1 MRDAASERTRHSEY
15 FFDRHP
21 RSFGPVIEF
30 YRTGK
35 LHLVEDVCALS
46 FADDLDYW
54 GVDELFIE
62 PCCQYK
68 YTERRDRVNDDIKR
82 DAEALKQALVED
94 EHKGSGRITDARRR
108 VWNFMEKPQT
118 SIAARVLHIYNVDS
132 ALA

>member
-1 MRDAASERTRHSEY
+1 MVSIPNVLELCDDVTSVEASTGTRTEY

-46 FADDLDYW
+46 FSDDLDYW

-62 PCCQYK
+62 PCCQ
-68 YTERRDRVNDDIKR
+68 
-82 DAEALKQALVED
+82 
-94 EHKGSGRITDARRR
+94 
-108 VWNFMEKPQT
+108 
-118 SIAARVLHIYNVDS
+118 
-132 ALA
+132 